1 MAKWVHEIK
10 KETSEKKLY
19 RWKRDGERQRLK
31 YNRKVVMGSELK
43 IIGIYVEQTTTT
55 FVAVDTTKTMTK
67 RR

>member
-43 IIGIYVEQTTTT
+43 IIGIYVEQTTTI

>member
-1 MAKWVHEIK
+1 
-10 KETSEKKLY
+10 
-19 RWKRDGERQRLK
+19 
-31 YNRKVVMGSELK
+31 MGSELK